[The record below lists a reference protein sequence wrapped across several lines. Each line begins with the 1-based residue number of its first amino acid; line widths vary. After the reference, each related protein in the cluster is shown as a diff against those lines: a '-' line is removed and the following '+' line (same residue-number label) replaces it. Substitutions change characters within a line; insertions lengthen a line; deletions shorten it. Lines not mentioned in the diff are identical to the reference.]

1 MDVGTVVN
9 SKDLVDLW
17 HFIFNRVELGTA
29 SAVTLVTLVRST
41 PPFLM
46 LHHLSGVVSRAK
58 FTHQTHIFH
67 IIFEAPSLQA
77 ISY

>member
-9 SKDLVDLW
+9 SKDLVDLR

-41 PPFLM
+41 PPLLM

-58 FTHQTHIFH
+58 CTHQTHIFH